1 MSLRKTSRT
10 IVISIIAACLMM
22 SVPCCT
28 YAAGEEG
35 VQTYNVERDR
45 ERADEYYEKAVE
57 NAERAYYRAMEEVQS
72 GRPGKLLNGRSTGE
86 WVFETLYGS
95 TLIFIRNCSIFGL
108 KNNFFHSILFLSL
121 FINQAS
127 GRLNNS
133 LYLLIDIFN
142 KDNKYKEGINLFENL
157 ILLLF
162 IILS

>member
-28 YAAGEEG
+28 YAAGEEA

-86 WVFETLYGS
+86 WVFETLYGMYAAIRRS
-95 TLIFIRNCSIFGL
+95 APFVSLMSVLCGVTVCFLAKKNKAMFKRAIEVGIIGIPLTLLFFVFGL
-108 KNNFFHSILFLSL
+108 GSMVGVFG
-121 FINQAS
+121 Q
-127 GRLNNS
+127 
-133 LYLLIDIFN
+133 
-142 KDNKYKEGINLFENL
+142 
-157 ILLLF
+157 
-162 IILS
+162 